1 MTTKEAE
8 TTNRN
13 PDYFCVECGREQ
25 DWGEGNCIKCGSMY
39 LAHIRVYPV
48 FSGKDGAFN
57 AMQLSDDYHM
67 QTAMKRVD
75 EAFEGILY
83 EFARLHR
90 KEREE

>member
-1 MTTKEAE
+1 
-8 TTNRN
+8 
-13 PDYFCVECGREQ
+13 
-25 DWGEGNCIKCGSMY
+25 MY

-57 AMQLSDDYHM
+57 AMQLSDDYHI

-90 KEREE
+90 KEREEAEQSEPVEKETPRVAPRGIERESPWK